1 MSYLEASLKCSPNN
15 YVWFSGFPVFD
26 IGGHDILNYPICQS
40 FCDSFYEA
48 CKDQNLCTTVSTGS
62 EWIAGG
68 FSMACDSDQC
78 PTYSEFFEN
87 GKLNYD
93 DAARAEF
100 LCKNF
105 VTLAKV
111 LHSFSKYVILL
122 KCILEGNWVIKCF
135 LWFLLSVFVVESSWN
150 FKYSIINAHF
160 NLWLSSS
167 WEH

>member
-26 IGGHDILNYPICQS
+26 IGGHDILNFPICQS

-111 LHSFSKYVILL
+111 LHSFSKYVIFSQ
-122 KCILEGNWVIKCF
+122 KT
-135 LWFLLSVFVVESSWN
+135 
-150 FKYSIINAHF
+150 
-160 NLWLSSS
+160 
-167 WEH
+167 